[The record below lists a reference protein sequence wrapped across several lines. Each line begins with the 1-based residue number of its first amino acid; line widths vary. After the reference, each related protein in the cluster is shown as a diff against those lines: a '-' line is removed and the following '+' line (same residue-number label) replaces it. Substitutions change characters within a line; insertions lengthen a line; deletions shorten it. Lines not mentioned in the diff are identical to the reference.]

1 MHVYRKK
8 IFDNLSSKINKKIY
22 NLCGSVLRW
31 SKLMLVQIVISGGE
45 VGPQ

>member
-1 MHVYRKK
+1 MYTEKK
-8 IFDNLSSKINKKIY
+8 YLIIFPQKINKKIY

-45 VGPQ
+45 AGPQ